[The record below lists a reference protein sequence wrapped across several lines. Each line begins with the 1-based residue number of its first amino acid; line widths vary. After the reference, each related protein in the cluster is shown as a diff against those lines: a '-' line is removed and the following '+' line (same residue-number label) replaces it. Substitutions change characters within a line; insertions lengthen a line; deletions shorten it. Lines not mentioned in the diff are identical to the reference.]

1 MEKPLK
7 IRALSLFSGGL
18 DSMLA
23 VCVLRDQ
30 GIEVHAI
37 TFESPFFSSATP
49 RASAAQLNLP
59 LIVQDFTQ
67 DITGLI
73 ESPPHGFGSGMNPC
87 IDCHTR
93 MFKRAGEYM
102 QAQGFH
108 FLCTGE
114 VLNERPMSQ
123 NRRSLGIVA
132 QGSGYPE
139 LILRPLSARHLP
151 ESKPEQLGWVDR
163 TRRLDLEGRSRKRQ
177 MELAAHYGIKSYP
190 TPAGGC
196 LLTDPGYSKRLRE
209 LKDHEGL
216 DLRLI
221 ALLRTGRHFRLPGNI
236 RVIAGRNQKDNEM
249 LAAAATPEDAV
260 LKTAG
265 IAGPVVMVLNAP
277 DEQAIQTAAAICARY
292 SDLAPGQT
300 CTVLVTRHGMTRQL
314 ESIIPA
320 NRETLPEWLI

>member
-1 MEKPLK
+1 MEEPSK

-49 RASAAQLNLP
+49 RASAAQLELP
-59 LIVQDFTQ
+59 LIVKDFTH

-102 QAQGFH
+102 KGNGFH

-123 NRRSLGIVA
+123 NRRSLEVVA

-139 LILRPLSARHLP
+139 LILRPLSALHLP

-163 TRRLDLEGRSRKRQ
+163 TRLLNLEGRSRKRQ

-196 LLTDPGYSKRLRE
+196 LLTDPGYSKRLKE
-209 LKDHEGL
+209 LKSHEGL

-221 ALLRTGRHFRLPGNI
+221 SLLRTGRHFRLPGNI
-236 RVIAGRNQKDNEM
+236 RVIAGRNQKDNEL
-249 LAAAATPEDAV
+249 LAAAATPEDTI
-260 LKTAG
+260 LKTVG
-265 IAGPVVMVLNAP
+265 IAGPVVMVLTSP

-300 CTVLVTRHGMTRQL
+300 CTVLATRQGITQQL
-314 ESIIPA
+314 EHIGPA
-320 NRETLPEWLI
+320 DRDKVPEWMI